1 MLKGGR
7 NFRYSANGPI
17 KGVPCIKAA
26 ALVKPEEPGNAPLYS
41 ERTGK
46 YEETTATL
54 IPYYAFANR
63 GADDMQVFTYVK

>member
-1 MLKGGR
+1 M
-7 NFRYSANGPI
+7 

-26 ALVKPEEPGNAPLYS
+26 ALVRPEQPENAPLYS
-41 ERTGK
+41 ERKGG
-46 YEETTATL
+46 YEETVATL